1 MAWHRFGETRLQDVA
16 PGSSK
21 YVMLKGGQVFDW
33 SLIQTLLA
41 IEDRGGKFK
50 VEGDQIILSPSTA
63 ATEDELDTLKSRK
76 PDVLR
81 ALAYIDQMCAS

>member
-1 MAWHRFGETRLQDVA
+1 MGWHHIGETRLQDAV
-16 PGSSK
+16 PGSQK
-21 YVMLKGGQVFDW
+21 YVMVKGGQVFEW
-33 SLIQTLLA
+33 ALVQQLLA

-63 ATEDELDTLKSRK
+63 ATEDELATLKSRK